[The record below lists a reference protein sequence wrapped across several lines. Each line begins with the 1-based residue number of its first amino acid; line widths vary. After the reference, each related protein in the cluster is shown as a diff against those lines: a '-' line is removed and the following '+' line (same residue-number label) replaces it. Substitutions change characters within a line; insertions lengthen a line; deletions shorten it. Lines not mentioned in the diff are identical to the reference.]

1 MWFDCF
7 AMLEAEH
14 ERLHEAAIEL
24 VAQLGARDTALDAS
38 EAELR
43 QVGLALNGVLAQ
55 VCMSIYVYK
64 LVRASACVRACVRA
78 CACVRVR
85 ACV

>member
-7 AMLEAEH
+7 AMLETEH
-14 ERLHEAAIEL
+14 ESLHEAAIEL

-38 EAELR
+38 QAELR

-55 VCMSIYVYK
+55 VCMSICMCE
-64 LVRASACVRACVRA
+64 RI
-78 CACVRVR
+78 
-85 ACV
+85 